1 MATANVQTI
10 TVTGTYLDMLNRPGW
25 GFVYFKP
32 SGGIFEDKVNK
43 VIVTK
48 MIYSAKLLADGTFSI
63 KIPTTNVPGLTPTS
77 FTYTIVE
84 KVTGMEFRE
93 TSGVA
98 IPSTLGDTVD
108 ITELI

>member
-1 MATANVQTI
+1 MATVNAPTI
-10 TVTGTYLDMLNRPGW
+10 TVTGTYADMLGRAGF

-32 SGGIFEDKVNK
+32 SNDIFEDHTNK

-48 MIYSAKLLADGTFSI
+48 QIYSAKLLGDGTFSI
-63 KIPTTNVPGLTPTS
+63 KIPTTDVPGLTPTS

-93 TSGVA
+93 TPGVA

-108 ITELI
+108 ITQLI

>member
-1 MATANVQTI
+1 MATVNVQTI
-10 TVTGTYLDMLNRPGW
+10 TVTGTYSDMLGRPGW

-32 SGGIFEDKVNK
+32 SIDIFEDHVNK

-63 KIPTTNVPGLTPTS
+63 VLPTTDVSGLTPTS

-93 TSGVA
+93 TSGIA
-98 IPSTLGDTVD
+98 IPSTLGNTVD
-108 ITELI
+108 ITQLI

>member
-1 MATANVQTI
+1 MATVNAPTI
-10 TVTGTYLDMLNRPGW
+10 TVTGTYSDMLGRPGW

-32 SGGIFEDKVNK
+32 SVDIFEDSVNK

-63 KIPTTNVPGLTPTS
+63 KIPTTDVSGLTPTS

-84 KVTGMEFRE
+84 KVTGMNFRE

-98 IPSTLGDTVD
+98 IPSTLGNTVD
-108 ITELI
+108 ITQLI